1 MPDLLKMLDE
11 RQSHPLMKARN
22 DAYKLF
28 DNYINSKDK
37 KGNVQLSFKPFAQ
50 MDVRGTGEG
59 ADHKLAINL
68 GRRVHSY
75 FTATFSTVPE
85 TWKQPRSDDPSDKD
99 AAERLTW
106 WLTEDVFVR
115 SRVQASQ
122 PRQASWLSSRGD
134 AVFAVDWDIT
144 DKKKEVLIRTYD
156 PMFCYPTL
164 DPFDVG
170 GVQDILI
177 VFNTSKAWAEKTYGI
192 SIKDQGKSEV
202 RVLHYWDA
210 DHREVQVETQK
221 ITAYERQHKL
231 GICPF
236 RWVFGEADGNFAQS
250 DIRDIPSLQDFYNEN
265 LLLAMDSIRKE
276 VDKAYIVF
284 GVNKDLT
291 PKPGMAI
298 GVKSSD
304 AKLQEFPAGADP
316 QVIMSVMQM
325 LESGVES
332 TTGISST
339 SARGQV
345 QGIGTGA
352 AIRNQVQAVEARN
365 EARKQ
370 AFADAYAMV
379 GNYCLRVLEKEI
391 GEDKVGLM
399 GRKNVEVSGADVD
412 GHYLCQADYGGFV
425 GMELAQ
431 RIQAALAGLGRLYDD
446 KEAIRLARIPGA
458 NPLEMQ
464 KRIDDYQQRL
474 AVTTARAQALAQ
486 QAMQAQGEQ
495 QPSPAQVGQQP
506 MPPGAIPQKAQ
517 PAPPPGPSQRGL
529 TTLGDIQRVLES
541 VKNQLHGTVW
551 AVGELAV
558 AGIAAQPLLMV
569 SSERDLPVVTGLMQA
584 LHTHVLPGH
593 PGQIPSQAIA

>member
-1 MPDLLKMLDE
+1 MPDLVKMLDE

-22 DAYKLF
+22 DAYKIF
-28 DNYINSKDK
+28 ENYIQSKGK
-37 KGNVQLSFKPFAQ
+37 KGDVQLTFKPFAQ
-50 MDVRGTGEG
+50 MDIRGTGD
-59 ADHKLAINL
+59 DHKLAINL
-68 GRRVHSY
+68 SRRVHSY

-85 TWKQPRSDDPSDKD
+85 TWKQPKTDDPADKEK
-99 AAERLTW
+99 AERLSW
-106 WLTEDVFVR
+106 WLVEDVYVR
-115 SRVQASQ
+115 SRTQAGQ
-122 PRQASWLSSRGD
+122 PRQASFLSGRGD
-134 AVFAVDWDIT
+134 CVFGVDWENNDHA
-144 DKKKEVLIRTYD
+144 KEVLIRTYD

-177 VFNTSKAWAEKTYGI
+177 VFNTSKTWAEKHYGI
-192 SIKDQGKSEV
+192 SLPDQGKSEV

-210 DHREVQVETQK
+210 DHFEMQVEEK
-221 ITAYERQHKL
+221 KVPAFERKHKL

-236 RWVFGEADGNFAQS
+236 RWVFGSADGNFAQS

-304 AKLQEFPAGADP
+304 AKLQEFPAGADA
-316 QVIMSVMQM
+316 QVIMQVGQM
-325 LESGVES
+325 LEAAVES

-379 GNYCLRVLEKEI
+379 GNYCMRVLEKEF
-391 GEDKVGLM
+391 GETKLGVS
-399 GRKNVEVSGADVD
+399 GRKDMEVSGADVD
-412 GHYLCQADYGGFV
+412 GFYLCQADYGGFV
-425 GMELAQ
+425 GMEMAQ
-431 RIQAALAGLGRLYDD
+431 RIQASLSGLGRVYDD
-446 KEAIRLARIPGA
+446 LEAIRLARLPGV
-458 NPLEMQ
+458 NPLEMR
-464 KRIDDYQQRL
+464 KRIDDYQTRQ
-474 AVTTARAQALAQ
+474 AVTAAKAQALAQ
-486 QAMQAQGEQ
+486 QAMQTQSAQE
-495 QPSPAQVGQQP
+495 PSPGQVGQEP
-506 MPPGAIPQKAQ
+506 TPPGAIPQKAQ
-517 PAPPPGPSQRGL
+517 PAPPPAPAQRGL
-529 TTLGDIQRVLES
+529 TTLGDIERTLQS

-569 SSERDLPVVTGLMQA
+569 SSEKDLPIVTGLMQA

-593 PGQIPSQAIA
+593 PGQIPSLALA